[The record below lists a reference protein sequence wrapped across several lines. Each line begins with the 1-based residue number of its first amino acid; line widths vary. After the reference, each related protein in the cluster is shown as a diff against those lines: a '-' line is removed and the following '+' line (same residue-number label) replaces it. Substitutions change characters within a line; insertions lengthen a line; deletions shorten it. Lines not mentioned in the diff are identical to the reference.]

1 MKHPWYGI
9 RPTFLL
15 FRGDVLYVAVS
26 EPHVDPKTQSDSNNK
41 NIVNDKADCQLYLLD
56 GVGILS
62 DYVYE

>member
-1 MKHPWYGI
+1 M
-9 RPTFLL
+9 L